1 MRILVTFAL
10 ENEFAPWRSMRKFRR
25 GFWGRTEIQFT
36 EIGGSD
42 VGVILTGVGPA
53 HVARRLSE
61 VMRNET
67 DGLSVCICSGLAG
80 ALKPEYGIGQVLAA
94 RSVLSEHAKQLTRG
108 LLESSRALISFAS
121 DCGAT
126 VVDRFYT
133 TARVVTTSEEKLAL
147 SEMAEAVDMESFEV
161 LHGAA
166 STGIPAVAIRAISD
180 VADEDLPLDLNRVFT
195 GAGAVSVPRVLGQVT
210 LHPGAVPG
218 LMKLGQQSKRAA
230 ESLAQFLDRYVA
242 MLAERARNLEV
253 KVAAI

>member
-10 ENEFAPWRSMRKFRR
+10 ETEFAPWRAMRKFHR
-25 GFWGRTEIQFT
+25 GFWGRTEVQFA
-36 EIGGSD
+36 EIGGSE
-42 VGVILTGVGPA
+42 VGVILTGVGPTQI
-53 HVARRLSE
+53 ARRLSE

-67 DGLSVCICSGLAG
+67 DGLSVCICSGVAG

-94 RSVLSEHAKQLTRG
+94 RAVLSEHAAQLSRG

-133 TARVVTTSEEKLAL
+133 AARVITTSGEKQVL

-166 STGIPAVAIRAISD
+166 SSGIPAVAIRAISD
-180 VADEDLPLDLNRVFT
+180 AAGEDMPLDLNRVF
-195 GAGAVSVPRVLGQVT
+195 GHNGGVSVPRVLGQVT

-218 LMKLGQQSKRAA
+218 LVKLGQQAKRATEA
-230 ESLAQFLDRYVA
+230 LAKFLDRYVA

-253 KVAAI
+253 RAAAI